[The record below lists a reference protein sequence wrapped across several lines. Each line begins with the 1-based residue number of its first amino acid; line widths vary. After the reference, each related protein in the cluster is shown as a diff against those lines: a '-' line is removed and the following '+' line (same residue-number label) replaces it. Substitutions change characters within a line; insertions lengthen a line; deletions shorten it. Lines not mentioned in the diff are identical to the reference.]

1 MIKKYPLA
9 TLFLLTALVV
19 AQPALS
25 AEDLSHED
33 QLLSMYFSEDELVET
48 ATRSPKPISQV
59 AENVTII
66 TAEEIEAM
74 RAHTLDEVLNR
85 QAGVFVSFDGQDFL
99 GHASHHLLGT
109 RRHHVLLLVDGVRLN
124 LSSNGYGLTNFI
136 PLGIIKRIEIIKGAA
151 SSTWGS
157 ALGGVINVITKDV
170 GKSSSP
176 SGSVNISYGEGHSR
190 DLSADVAGKAGTLG
204 YYLHG
209 GNIDSDGLRLDRYSE
224 RDSVYAKTQLQ
235 LSHSSRLT
243 LTGGYSDPL
252 NKNLNWS
259 DAWGIPDLNLYEE
272 NRNRNSWATVY
283 VDTTLTKNLSLHLSG
298 QHFDNDFTLDRF
310 SLGGSGGP
318 PGDLIYRENWQD
330 KTNSFASHLTWTAES
345 FTANLGFESS
355 RSELIYE
362 NLLGVLWGGP
372 TASKDDPVKETRRG
386 VYANL
391 TYVKGK
397 LSLTPGLR
405 YDYHSQSEAS
415 VNPSLGLTYMLSSDT
430 LLRTSIAKGFSAPY
444 LDASADYPDL
454 EAENTWTYQLGMET
468 TRIPSLQLKGT
479 AFHQKIEDAW
489 HTSDTASGIWT
500 NAGIIRLNGVELEAK
515 TAVYHGLSL
524 SGNFTYVV
532 EDSMGD
538 GSSKRKNDETYVTNL
553 IFSYH
558 YPDFGLRAE
567 LAGHYYW
574 MNEEIKNEEPD
585 YDDFLWDFLIGKDFV
600 VASTSGEVYLKAH
613 NIFNGNQYWD
623 YEYPN
628 PERWVEAGIA
638 LKF

>member
-1 MIKKYPLA
+1 MIKKYPLTA
-9 TLFLLTALVV
+9 SFLLTTLVA
-19 AQPALS
+19 AQPVLS
-25 AEDLSHED
+25 AEDLSDED
-33 QLLSMYFSEDELVET
+33 QLLSMYFSADELVET

-66 TAEEIEAM
+66 TAEEIDAM
-74 RAHTLDEVLNR
+74 RAHSLDEVLNR
-85 QAGVFVSFDGQDFL
+85 QAGVFVSFFGHDFL
-99 GHASHHLLGT
+99 GDAAQHLLGT
-109 RRHHVLLLVDGVRLN
+109 RRHHVLMLVDGVRLN
-124 LSSNGYGLTNFI
+124 LSSNGYALTNFI

-170 GKSSSP
+170 GKSSTP
-176 SGSVNISYGEGHSR
+176 TGSVNLSYGEGHSR
-190 DLSADVAGKAGTLG
+190 DLSADVTGKVGALG

-209 GNIDSDGLRLDRYSE
+209 GNIDSEGLRLDRYSE

-235 LSHSSRLT
+235 LPHSSNLT
-243 LTGGYSDPL
+243 LTGGYSDPYY
-252 NKNLNWS
+252 KTLNWS
-259 DAWGIPDLNLYEE
+259 DAWGIPDLNLYQEI
-272 NRNRNSWATVY
+272 RHRNSWATVY
-283 VDTTLTKNLSLHLSG
+283 FDTTLIKNITLHLSG
-298 QHFDNDFTLDRF
+298 QLFDNNYNSDHR
-310 SLGGSGGP
+310 SLGGAGGP
-318 PGDLIYRENWQD
+318 QGDLVYGEDWQD
-330 KTNSFASHLTWTAES
+330 KTNSFASRLTWTAES
-345 FTANLGFESS
+345 FTANLGYESS

-405 YDYHSQSEAS
+405 YDYNSQSEAS

-444 LDASADYPDL
+444 LTASASYPDL
-454 EAENTWTYQLGMET
+454 EAEKTWIYQIGMET
-468 TRIPSLQLKGT
+468 SRIPSLQLKAT
-479 AFHQKIEDAW
+479 AFQQKIEDAW
-489 HTSDTASGIWT
+489 HTADTASGTWT
-500 NAGIIRLNGVELEAK
+500 NAGTIRLNGIELEAK
-515 TAVYHGLSL
+515 TAAYHGLSL

-538 GSSKRKNDETYVTNL
+538 GSSKRDNDETYVTNL
-553 IFSYH
+553 ILSYH

-574 MNEEIKNEEPD
+574 MNEQIKNEEPE
-585 YDDFLWDFLIGKDFV
+585 YDDFLWDFSLGKDFV

-613 NIFNGNQYWD
+613 NIFNGNQYFD

-638 LKF
+638 FKF